1 MLSLKPARWLMR
13 VVLVVIF
20 VLAVFTMLTT
30 ALAGAWFSTALFAAI
45 SLTVLPA
52 SIPGKMT
59 AVSRGLLLVT
69 AIATPLLIPALFI
82 RDAQNSMDRMWHVV
96 EAGGSQALSWNQRA
110 AIWSGNVVMAVSGA
124 ALGYPEVALETLGL
138 ILPTEGPREWGS
150 DFAMA
155 SPKVRVPLQRFVA
168 DLPQTAP
175 GLVVRMA
182 PVKLT
187 WRHYRTDR
195 RVALAL
201 NAPSMLHASARSDGK
216 NWTIDCRITVPVVY
230 PKRARVW
237 LLNVAGVDIYVEEG
251 LFHAAQELGWLHYY
265 RAVWHWQ
272 FGSDGSPG

>member
-1 MLSLKPARWLMR
+1 MLSLKLTRWLLR
-13 VVLVVIF
+13 AVFVIIF
-20 VLAVFTMLTT
+20 VLAVFTVLTT
-30 ALAGAWFSTALFAAI
+30 ALAGAWFSTALVAAV
-45 SLTVLPA
+45 SLAMLPVA
-52 SIPGKMT
+52 LPGRVI
-59 AVSRGLLLVT
+59 AVSRGLLLVG
-69 AIATPLLIPALFI
+69 AIAMALLMPTLFI

-96 EAGGSQALSWNQRA
+96 ETGGSQALSWNQRA
-110 AIWSGNVVMAVSGA
+110 AIWSGNVIMAVGGA
-124 ALGYPEVALETLGL
+124 VLGYPEAALETLGM
-138 ILPTEGPREWGS
+138 IIPIEEPREWGS

-155 SPKVRVPLQRFVA
+155 SPKVRIPLQRFVA
-168 DLPQTAP
+168 SLPKASP
-175 GLVVRMA
+175 GLVVKMT

-216 NWTIDCRITVPVVY
+216 NWIIDCRITVPVVY

-237 LLNVAGVDIYVEEG
+237 FLNVAGTDIYVEEG

-272 FGSDGSPG
+272 LGGDGLPG

>member
-1 MLSLKPARWLMR
+1 MR
-13 VVLVVIF
+13 AFLVVIF

-30 ALAGAWFSTALFAAI
+30 ALAGAWFPTALFAAI
-45 SLTVLPA
+45 SLAILPVA
-52 SIPGKMT
+52 IPGRVI
-59 AVSRGLLLVT
+59 AVSRGLLL
-69 AIATPLLIPALFI
+69 IAALVMPLLMPALFI

-96 EAGGSQALSWNQRA
+96 ETGGSQALSWNQRA
-110 AIWSGNVVMAVSGA
+110 AIWSGNVIMAVGGA
-124 ALGYPEVALETLGL
+124 ALGYPEAALETLGL

-155 SPKVRVPLQRFVA
+155 SPKVRMPLQRFVA
-168 DLPQTAP
+168 NLPQAAP
-175 GLVVRMA
+175 GQVVRMT

-216 NWTIDCRITVPVVY
+216 NWTIDCRITVPVIY

-237 LLNVAGVDIYVEEG
+237 FLNVADIDIYVEEG

-272 FGSDGSPG
+272 FGNDGLPG